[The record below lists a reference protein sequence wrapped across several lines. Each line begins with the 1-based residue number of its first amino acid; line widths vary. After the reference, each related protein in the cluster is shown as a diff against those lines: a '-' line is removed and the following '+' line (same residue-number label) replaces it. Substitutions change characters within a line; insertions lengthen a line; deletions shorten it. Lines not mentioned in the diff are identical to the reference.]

1 MTMSHARE
9 VKDEVKLG
17 SAASKLIALGILAGF
32 LGLGSAVFLAVSSPE
47 DTKRLMHAYLVSYI
61 FFLSISLG
69 SLFFVIIHHLT
80 RAGWSVV
87 IRRVAE
93 LLASVLPFLAVLS
106 LPIIVPMIL
115 GHSELYSWVDV
126 EMVQAHPVLHK
137 KMPYLNVPFFLVRMV
152 LYFGIWSLVSRYM
165 LRNSTEQDTSGDVR
179 ANVRMQRVSPVS
191 MILFGLS
198 VTFAAFDLL
207 MSLTP
212 TWFSTIFG
220 VYFFAGCVMGMFAT
234 LIVTTMLLQWS
245 GRIKNSIT
253 IEHFHDLGKFMFA
266 FVFFWG
272 YIGFSQFMLIWYANL
287 PEETEWYQ
295 PRMHGA
301 WIPVSLVI
309 LFGHFV
315 IPFLG
320 LISRHVK
327 RNRRAL
333 AFWAVYLL
341 AMQWIDLYWIIM
353 PHFDEAKPV
362 FGIPEIACF
371 MGLLGLYVAC
381 FGYLAKS
388 RSLIPLKDPHLGESL
403 AFQNF

>member
-1 MTMSHARE
+1 
-9 VKDEVKLG
+9 
-17 SAASKLIALGILAGF
+17 
-32 LGLGSAVFLAVSSPE
+32 
-47 DTKRLMHAYLVSYI
+47 
-61 FFLSISLG
+61 
-69 SLFFVIIHHLT
+69 
-80 RAGWSVV
+80 
-87 IRRVAE
+87 
-93 LLASVLPFLAVLS
+93 
-106 LPIIVPMIL
+106 
-115 GHSELYSWVDV
+115 
-126 EMVQAHPVLHK
+126 
-137 KMPYLNVPFFLVRMV
+137 
-152 LYFGIWSLVSRYM
+152 
-165 LRNSTEQDTSGDVR
+165 
-179 ANVRMQRVSPVS
+179 
-191 MILFGLS
+191 
-198 VTFAAFDLL
+198 
-207 MSLTP
+207 
-212 TWFSTIFG
+212 
-220 VYFFAGCVMGMFAT
+220 MGMFAT
-234 LIVTTMLLQWS
+234 LIVTTMGLQWI
-245 GRIKNSIT
+245 GRIKESVNV
-253 IEHFHDLGKFMFA
+253 EHFHDLGKFMFA

-353 PHFDEAKPV
+353 PSLDEATPL
-362 FGIPEIACF
+362 FGLPEVACF
-371 MGLLGLYVAC
+371 VGLLGLYVAC
-381 FGYLAKS
+381 FAYLARS